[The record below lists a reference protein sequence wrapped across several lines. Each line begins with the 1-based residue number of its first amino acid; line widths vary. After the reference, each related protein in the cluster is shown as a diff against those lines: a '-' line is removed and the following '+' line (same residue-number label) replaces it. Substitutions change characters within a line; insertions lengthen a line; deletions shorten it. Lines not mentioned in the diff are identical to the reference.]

1 MPHGYVGQ
9 RSRKRRRNYLLFLF
23 FILLIGLITY
33 FSFSNNNIDEEIVGI
48 NNNALQKEDD
58 ISVKNIEI
66 KQFEAQQKLKLRDN
80 LISSFKSQIK
90 NLEKNQDELI
100 NTIKQMNLE
109 NEKNNL
115 ISNKIQKNNRGEIE
129 QLQKIINE
137 LNKEI
142 KKLNKEIKII
152 NDSYFSLKNEN
163 AKINKLKGIVE
174 NNNNTLQ
181 LQRDIAV
188 KNIENLKQI
197 LIEKDKLI
205 NEKDKLIKEMKD
217 KIHH

>member
-1 MPHGYVGQ
+1 MPRGYVGQ
-9 RSRKRRRNYLLFLF
+9 RSRRRRRNLLLFLF

-33 FSFSNNNIDEEIVGI
+33 FSFSNNNIDEEIVEI
-48 NNNALQKEDD
+48 NNNVLQKEDD

-66 KQFEAQQKLKLRDN
+66 KLFEAQQKLKLRDS

-90 NLEKNQDELI
+90 NLEKNQNELI
-100 NTIKQMNLE
+100 NTIKQMNLK
-109 NEKNNL
+109 NEQNNL
-115 ISNKIQKNNRGEIE
+115 ISKKIQKNNRGEIE
-129 QLQKIINE
+129 QLQKIIND

-142 KKLNKEIKII
+142 KKLNKEIKNI

-181 LQRDIAV
+181 LQKDIAV
-188 KNIENLKQI
+188 KNIEKLKQI

-205 NEKDKLIKEMKD
+205 KEMKD
-217 KIHH
+217 KVHH

>member
-1 MPHGYVGQ
+1 MPPGYVGQ
-9 RSRKRRRNYLLFLF
+9 RSRRRRRRLLLFLF

-33 FSFSNNNIDEEIVGI
+33 FSFSNNNIDEEIVEI
-48 NNNALQKEDD
+48 NNNVLQKEDD

-66 KQFEAQQKLKLRDN
+66 KLFEAQQKLKLRDN

-100 NTIKQMNLE
+100 NTIKQMNLK
-109 NEKNNL
+109 NEQNNL
-115 ISNKIQKNNRGEIE
+115 ISKKIQKNNRGEIE
-129 QLQKIINE
+129 QLQKIIND

-142 KKLNKEIKII
+142 KKLNKEIKNI

-163 AKINKLKGIVE
+163 AKISNLKGIIE

-188 KNIENLKQI
+188 KNIENLKKI
-197 LIEKDKLI
+197 LIEKD
-205 NEKDKLIKEMKD
+205 ELIKKMKD

>member
-1 MPHGYVGQ
+1 MPRGYVGQ
-9 RSRKRRRNYLLFLF
+9 RSRRRRRKKLLFLF

-33 FSFSNNNIDEEIVGI
+33 FSFSNNNIDEEIVEI
-48 NNNALQKEDD
+48 NNNVLQKEDD

-66 KQFEAQQKLKLRDN
+66 KLFEAQQKLKLRDN

-100 NTIKQMNLE
+100 NTIKQMNLK
-109 NEKNNL
+109 NEQNNL
-115 ISNKIQKNNRGEIE
+115 ISKKIQKNNRGEIE

-181 LQRDIAV
+181 LQKDIAF
-188 KNIENLKQI
+188 KKIEELKKTI
-197 LIEKDKLI
+197 IERDKLI
-205 NEKDKLIKEMKD
+205 KEMDNLIKEMKD